1 MSDVAPIVVGV
12 LLDHPG
18 PESPMIGEMRRV
30 VDQAVAAGRLDRDV
44 SFVTEVTD
52 GLPQGTAA
60 AVTAGFERLVAQD
73 VLIIMGPTITDN
85 GLVVRDLAD
94 EARVPCV
101 NWTGSDGTRS
111 EWMFHYQIGSL
122 EEEPH
127 LLANHLEA
135 EGCRRLVLVQDQS
148 PIGSRYG
155 QFFEDA
161 VARLGLHITAKTL
174 ISPVTTDL
182 TAIVDDLRRQEA
194 DALVYL
200 GLGLS
205 AGALGR
211 ALTAADWHP
220 RVVANS
226 ALMFGYAYPEWVADW
241 EGWTYVDAWSEQNP
255 RLRSLLAARSDG
267 DAVFPMTV
275 ASGDDMGRLLV
286 EGLAGAESLTR
297 AGVKDALERVKCLP
311 ATLGTPGTSMG
322 FGQWDRAALK
332 GGFILLR
339 RWVDGRSVV
348 VDPLPEGSL
357 A

>member
-1 MSDVAPIVVGV
+1 MSDIAPIVVGV

-30 VDQAVAAGRLDRDV
+30 VDQAVARGRLDRPV
-44 SFVTEVTD
+44 TFVTEVSE
-52 GLPQGTAA
+52 GLPRGTAG
-60 AVTAGFERLVAQD
+60 AVTTAFHRLVAQD
-73 VLIIMGPTITDN
+73 ALVIMGPTITDN

-94 EARVPCV
+94 QAQVPCC
-101 NWTGSDGTRS
+101 NWTGSDQTRS

-127 LLANHLEA
+127 LLANHLVA

-148 PIGSRYG
+148 PIGARYG

-161 VARLGLHITAKTL
+161 VMRLGLQITAKSL

-182 TAIVDDLRRQEA
+182 TATVADLRRQET

-211 ALTAADWHP
+211 ALTAADWRP

-255 RLRSLLAARSDG
+255 RLAALLADRSDG
-267 DAVFPMTV
+267 DTVFPMTV

-286 EGLAGAESLTR
+286 EGLAGAEILTR

-311 ATLGTPGTSMG
+311 ATLGTPGTTMG
-322 FGQWDRAALK
+322 FGQWERSALK
-332 GGFILLR
+332 GGFLVLR
-339 RWVDGRSVV
+339 RWENGHSVV
-348 VDPLPEGSL
+348 VNPLPEG
-357 A
+357 AG